1 MSSKHG
7 LLLDLNVLI
16 ALSWPPHRHHQ
27 SVQSWFAKHGAEGWA
42 TCPFTQLGFVRI
54 LSNPSFSRD
63 AVSPREALRILI
75 ANIEHVGHRF
85 WPDELSINMLH
96 DLFSTKLQGHQ
107 QINDSYLLA
116 MVIHQKSKL
125 VTLDKGIGDLLP
137 ERLSPRE
144 FIELIHD

>member
-1 MSSKHG
+1 
-7 LLLDLNVLI
+7 
-16 ALSWPPHRHHQ
+16 
-27 SVQSWFAKHGAEGWA
+27 
-42 TCPFTQLGFVRI
+42 
-54 LSNPSFSRD
+54 
-63 AVSPREALRILI
+63 
-75 ANIEHVGHRF
+75 
-85 WPDELSINMLH
+85 MLH